1 MNSADNL
8 FDKHRYRAVN
18 KSMTDQER
26 NIITSVWNDMGLRMK
41 LEDDP
46 YSLTQNELRVL
57 QNYDRLNTKLDE
69 LKHDVLAQKALR
81 NSFKYHV

>member
-1 MNSADNL
+1 
-8 FDKHRYRAVN
+8 
-18 KSMTDQER
+18 
-26 NIITSVWNDMGLRMK
+26 MGLRMK

-57 QNYDRLNTKLDE
+57 QNYDRLNAKLGE
-69 LKHDVLAQKALR
+69 LKHDVLSQKALR

>member
-1 MNSADNL
+1 MA
-8 FDKHRYRAVN
+8 
-18 KSMTDQER
+18 DQER

-41 LEDDP
+41 LEDDL

-57 QNYDRLNTKLDE
+57 QNYDRLNAKLDE

>member
-1 MNSADNL
+1 
-8 FDKHRYRAVN
+8 
-18 KSMTDQER
+18 MTDQER

-57 QNYDRLNTKLDE
+57 QNYDRLNAKLGE